1 MTTDAGDPAGADPPI
16 QPMEAR
22 LADALPE
29 GPGWQYEPKWDG
41 FRAIAVR
48 RSGALSLTSKSG
60 KPLGRYFPDIV
71 ATLEAVPEREFTLD
85 GELVIPVGDHL
96 SFGALQARLHPAA
109 SRVARLVQEAP
120 AQFVL
125 FDCLSW
131 RGNRLDD
138 APLRQRRG
146 ALLALFADLDRSDLL
161 LSPATTDAG
170 IAQRW
175 LDDSGGAL
183 DGVIAK
189 PLDEPYRAGERAM
202 VKVKQL
208 RTADCVVGGY
218 RETDKGEVA
227 SLLLGLYDGAGRLD
241 HVGFTS
247 AFAAEDRRQ
256 LRAMVEQHRGGS
268 GFTGDAPGGP
278 SRWNGGKEKPWI
290 PLEPELVVEVIYDQV
305 TDGRFRHG
313 TRFLRWRPDKDPAQ
327 CDRSQLVRELRP
339 SELADLIAPSPA

>member
-131 RGNRLDD
+131 RGNRLHD